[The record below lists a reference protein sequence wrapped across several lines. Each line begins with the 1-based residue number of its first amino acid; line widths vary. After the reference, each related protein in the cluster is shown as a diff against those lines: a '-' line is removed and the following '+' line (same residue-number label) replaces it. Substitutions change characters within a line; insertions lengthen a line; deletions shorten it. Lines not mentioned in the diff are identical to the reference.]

1 MDRKQLEEL
10 GLNEEQINAVMA
22 EHGKSLNG
30 LKQEKSTLEAEVE
43 NYKQDITDRD
53 NQLEELKKNN
63 TDNAALTQQIEALK
77 QANSEK
83 DNVRIQDLANVKKD
97 YEIRLALNNA
107 NVRNEIAVRA
117 LLDLDKV
124 SFDDNNTLTGLDE
137 QLATLKEN
145 ESYLFNADNTGNMP
159 KDPPVPPIGGN
170 SKRGNNGQ
178 NVSEEELGKSN
189 AERLFG
195 KKQ

>member
-1 MDRKQLEEL
+1 MDRKLLQEL
-10 GLNEEQINAVMA
+10 GLNDEQINSVMA

-30 LKQEKSTLEAEVE
+30 LKQEKSSLEAEVE
-43 NYKQDITDRD
+43 NYKSDIADRD

-77 QANSEK
+77 QANSDK
-83 DNVRIQDLANVKKD
+83 DAVRNQELANVKKD
-97 YEIRLALNNA
+97 YEIRLALNSA

-124 SFDDNNTLTGLDE
+124 SFDETGALTGLDE
-137 QLATLKEN
+137 QLTTLKEN
-145 ESYLFNADNTGNMP
+145 ESYLFNTEQTGTQP
-159 KDPPVPPIGGN
+159 KDKVIPPIGGN
-170 SKRGNNGQ
+170 PKGGNAGQ
-178 NVSEEELGKSN
+178 TETGEELGKSN

-195 KKQ
+195 KK